1 MRYLLYFLRRHYIYF
16 LFLSLETITLLLL
29 FNNNEYQNN
38 ALASVSNGVAGSVLN
53 LSSNVSDYFSLRRVN
68 RILAEDNA
76 KLHSNRSEAFY
87 RADTASFY
95 QHDTLYQLEY
105 RYISAK
111 VISNTTNKR
120 NNFLMLNKG
129 RKQGLQNHMG
139 VIMGDRTVGQVV
151 SVSEHFCWVM
161 SLLNKD
167 SRISGKFKK
176 NNQLVNI
183 EWNGGDYRFGEV
195 KEIPKHVVIQK
206 GDTII
211 TSGNSDI
218 FPEGLLIGTIE
229 TFTVAQE
236 ENFNHATVKF
246 ATDFN
251 SLSFVEVLIDL
262 MRQEK
267 EDLKK
272 SFENKGK

>member
-1 MRYLLYFLRRHYIYF
+1 MRNLLYFLRKHYFIF
-16 LFLSLETITLLLL
+16 LAVALEVISLVI
-29 FNNNEYQNN
+29 FVQYNAFQNN
-38 ALASVSNGVAGSVLN
+38 ALTRFSSTMSGSVLDI
-53 LSSNVSDYFSLRRVN
+53 SNDVSEYFSLRRAN

-76 KLHSNRSEAFY
+76 RLHSNRPEAFY
-87 RADTASFY
+87 RADTNMFY
-95 QHDTLYQLEY
+95 RKDTLYMLEY

-120 NNFLMLNKG
+120 NNFLLLNKG
-129 RKQGLQNHMG
+129 RKQGIQNNMG
-139 VIMGDRTVGQVV
+139 VIIGNRIVGQVI
-151 SVSEHFCWVM
+151 SVSDHFSWVM

-183 EWNGGDYRFGEV
+183 EWNGGNYRYGEV
-195 KEIPKHVVIQK
+195 KEIPKHVQIWR

-218 FPEGLLIGTIE
+218 FPEGLLIGTVHE
-229 TFTVAQE
+229 FTVAPE
-236 ENFNHATVKF
+236 DNFNRAILTF
-246 ATDFN
+246 STDFN
-251 SLSFVEVLIDL
+251 SLSYVEVIIDL

-267 EDLKK
+267 E
-272 SFENKGK
+272 EVKGTFNPSN